1 MTHENSVRDCNPSLL
16 EDVLSTAAQ
25 LRHRRGDCSDM
36 LIWRRLHGDAD
47 MPVPVRMRRR
57 RFWYLSAIV
66 AYERALF
73 ERASAKS
80 VEVA

>member
-1 MTHENSVRDCNPSLL
+1 MQTPSPQD
-16 EDVLSTAAQ
+16 DVLLTSAQ
-25 LRHRRGDCSDM
+25 LRRRWGDCSDK
-36 LIWRRLHGDAD
+36 LIWRRLHDDAD

-73 ERASAKS
+73 EPASAKS

>member
-1 MTHENSVRDCNPSLL
+1 MQTPSPQD
-16 EDVLSTAAQ
+16 DVLLTSAQ
-25 LRHRRGDCSDM
+25 LRRRWGDCSDM
-36 LIWRRLHGDAD
+36 LIWRRLHDDAD
-47 MPVPVRMRRR
+47 MPAPVRMRRR

-73 ERASAKS
+73 ERASAQS